1 MTSRSRKVKLGRTTM
16 NAIEVPRANNE
27 AGEVGMMTWPGR
39 TTTMLGGAD
48 DDNEAEVTQAQL

>member
-1 MTSRSRKVKLGRTTM
+1 M